1 MLWPKVDSNI
11 RLHFKN
17 SKIHPQ
23 KQITP
28 KIEKREII
36 WFNRPLSLIVSTN
49 IGKNFSQTLISF
61 IYCSTVIMLRLVI
74 VPYLKCD
81 QRS

>member
-1 MLWPKVDSNI
+1 MKQHLISVRIYITMLWPKVDSNI

-36 WFNRPLSLIVSTN
+36 WFNPSSSLNV
-49 IGKNFSQTLISF
+49 
-61 IYCSTVIMLRLVI
+61 
-74 VPYLKCD
+74 
-81 QRS
+81 